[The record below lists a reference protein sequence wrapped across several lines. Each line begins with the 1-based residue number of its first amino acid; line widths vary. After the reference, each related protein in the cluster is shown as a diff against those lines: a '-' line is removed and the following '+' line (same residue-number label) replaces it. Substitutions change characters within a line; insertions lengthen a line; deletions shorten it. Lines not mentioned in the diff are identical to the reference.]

1 VPDFS
6 GDFYQVVH
14 FPTDLSDAASLE
26 QALDALLAWLSEHH
40 LEGELMLVN
49 NSGFGSFGLFS
60 EADAERD
67 ARMVEVNVKAPVI
80 LTAKLWPLL
89 KKFGGMVVNVAS
101 TAAYQPTPY
110 FITYGASK
118 AFLAHWSLGLWRE
131 NLGSSIHVL
140 TVCPGPTSTAFFHH
154 AGLREKPDGG
164 RGMTVE
170 RVVALMLKAIARR
183 QPLVLTGGLNRFIA
197 QWVSLFPKSWATHM
211 AYHAIRSRKLP

>member
-1 VPDFS
+1 
-6 GDFYQVVH
+6 
-14 FPTDLSDAASLE
+14 
-26 QALDALLAWLSEHH
+26 
-40 LEGELMLVN
+40 
-49 NSGFGSFGLFS
+49 
-60 EADAERD
+60 
-67 ARMVEVNVKAPVI
+67 
-80 LTAKLWPLL
+80 
-89 KKFGGMVVNVAS
+89 
-101 TAAYQPTPY
+101 
-110 FITYGASK
+110 
-118 AFLAHWSLGLWRE
+118 LWRE

-211 AYHAIRSRKLP
+211 AYHAIRSQKLP